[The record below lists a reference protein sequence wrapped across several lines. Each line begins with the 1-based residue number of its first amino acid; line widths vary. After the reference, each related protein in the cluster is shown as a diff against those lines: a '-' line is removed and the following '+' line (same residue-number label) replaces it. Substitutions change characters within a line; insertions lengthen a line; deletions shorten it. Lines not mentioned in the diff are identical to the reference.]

1 MNPGGT
7 YAVALTGLQTV
18 LVDGQTLPLEE
29 PIPFIYLFHLLGE
42 VKPYAFLYTAGRF
55 AAMLSGFGF
64 VTLSR
69 GNFIHI
75 FQENPHVSN
84 EN

>member
-1 MNPGGT
+1 M
-7 YAVALTGLQTV
+7 

-42 VKPYAFLYTAGRF
+42 VKPNAFLYTAGR
-55 AAMLSGFGF
+55 LEVTLPGFGF
-64 VTLSR
+64 VALPR
-69 GNFIHI
+69 GIFIRI
-75 FQENPHVSN
+75 FQENPHVSS